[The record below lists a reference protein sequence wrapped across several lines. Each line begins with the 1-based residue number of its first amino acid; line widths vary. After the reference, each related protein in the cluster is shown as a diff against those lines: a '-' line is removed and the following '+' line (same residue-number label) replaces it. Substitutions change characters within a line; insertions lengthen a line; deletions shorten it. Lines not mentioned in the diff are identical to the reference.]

1 MARRRV
7 ALTDIGGDR
16 DTICTKPFLD
26 AADGLRATLGTKST
40 ELDFLFK
47 QVRENTDRLTVAESL
62 WSGGRKSRAIRTA
75 QAKVQVMQVR
85 YSQDHQYIIVE
96 DGVGTVG
103 ITNHAQEKLSDVT
116 LVELPHVGE
125 QVKKGGAVG
134 VVESVKAASD
144 LYSPVSGEILGVNEA
159 LIGKPQLVNEDA
171 EGAGWIYKIKLAEPS
186 ELDTLLDREAYL
198 AYVGEQG

>member
-1 MARRRV
+1 
-7 ALTDIGGDR
+7 
-16 DTICTKPFLD
+16 
-26 AADGLRATLGTKST
+26 
-40 ELDFLFK
+40 
-47 QVRENTDRLTVAESL
+47 
-62 WSGGRKSRAIRTA
+62 
-75 QAKVQVMQVR
+75 MQVR

-159 LIGKPQLVNEDA
+159 LKGKSELVNEEA
-171 EGAGWIYKIKLAEPS
+171 EGSGWIFKIKLTEPS
-186 ELDTLLDREAYL
+186 ELDTLLDREA
-198 AYVGEQG
+198 

>member
-1 MARRRV
+1 
-7 ALTDIGGDR
+7 
-16 DTICTKPFLD
+16 
-26 AADGLRATLGTKST
+26 
-40 ELDFLFK
+40 
-47 QVRENTDRLTVAESL
+47 
-62 WSGGRKSRAIRTA
+62 
-75 QAKVQVMQVR
+75 MQVK
-85 YSQDHQYIIVE
+85 YNQDHQYIIVE

-103 ITNHAQEKLSDVT
+103 ITKHAQEELSDVT

-134 VVESVKAASD
+134 AIESVKAASD
-144 LYSPVSGEILGVNEA
+144 LYSPVSGEIISVNEA
-159 LIGKPQLVNEDA
+159 LTGRPALVNEDA